1 MVSYLRSQF
10 KLDLIH
16 EDESVGVMWLWPTQ
30 KHPVLVALPRHRA
43 GYVVSLFW
51 RTAGRTGYHGEHR
64 GLDSHLWLQRSPAT
78 ISVLAEIHTRKTT
91 GMTLQHQLNMLTTV
105 ACTTFVKQITSPLTC
120 RLGSGEDELCCAA
133 ALDLSIAG
141 VNVDAVNCERL

>member
-16 EDESVGVMWLWPTQ
+16 EDESVGVMWLWPAQ
-30 KHPVLVALPRHRA
+30 KHPVLVALPGHQA

-64 GLDSHLWLQRSPAT
+64 GLDSQLCVPSVREHLWFQRSPAT

-105 ACTTFVKQITSPLTC
+105 ACTTFVNRSL
-120 RLGSGEDELCCAA
+120 LL
-133 ALDLSIAG
+133 
-141 VNVDAVNCERL
+141 